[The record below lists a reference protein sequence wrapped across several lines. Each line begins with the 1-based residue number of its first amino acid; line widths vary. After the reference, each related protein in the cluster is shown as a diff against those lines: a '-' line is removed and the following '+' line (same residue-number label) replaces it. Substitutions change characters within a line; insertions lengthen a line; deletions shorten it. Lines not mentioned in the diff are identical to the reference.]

1 METSELQSNNRRRG
15 FTLMETMVA
24 IVILSV
30 GMLSL
35 AALMSKMTGSTEQS
49 RYMSMAALLASE
61 KLEDLN
67 RLPAIDPEI
76 AVTSGSTAGSLTADV
91 GNQSVTVGGA
101 TELVDYFDSVMIS
114 SGNGSIA
121 ETMVGKDAGGTVT
134 YSTITHQPDGTVTP
148 ETTTTAPVTSPDQ
161 LQFKRRWAIE
171 KDTPVTGVRR
181 ITVAVTL
188 QSPAGGPPVN
198 FQMSMVRP

>member
-1 METSELQSNNRRRG
+1 METSLLPSNKSTRG
-15 FTLMETMVA
+15 FTLMETMIA

-49 RYMSMAALLASE
+49 RYLSMAALLASE

-67 RLPAIDPEI
+67 RLPNVDPEI
-76 AVTSGSTAGSLTADV
+76 GASGGSLVNDV
-91 GNQSVTVGGA
+91 GNQSVTVGGT
-101 TELVDYFDSVMIS
+101 TELVDYYDSVMIS

-121 ETMVGKDAGGTVT
+121 ETMVGKNPGGTVT
-134 YSTITHQPDGTVTP
+134 YSTITHSPDGTVTP
-148 ETTTTAPVTSPDQ
+148 VTSTTAPVTAPDL
-161 LQFKRRWAIE
+161 LQFKRRWAVE

>member
-1 METSELQSNNRRRG
+1 METYPLKSNRREPG
-15 FTLMETMVA
+15 FTLMETMIA

-67 RLPAIDPEI
+67 RVSAVDPEI
-76 AVTSGSTAGSLTADV
+76 AVNSGTSVGSLTTDI
-91 GNQSVTVGGA
+91 GNQSVTVGA
-101 TELVDYFDSVMIS
+101 STEIVDYFDTVMIS
-114 SGNGSIA
+114 TGNGSIA
-121 ETMVGKDAGGTVT
+121 ETTLGKDGSGNTT
-134 YSTITHQPDGTVTP
+134 YTTTTHQPDGTVTSATS
-148 ETTTTAPVTSPDQ
+148 TTKPDGTPDT
-161 LQFKRRWAIE
+161 LQFRRRWVIE
-171 KDTPVTGVRR
+171 KDSPVTGVRR
-181 ITVAVTL
+181 ITVAVLL
-188 QSPAGGPPVN
+188 QSPAGVPVN